1 MLEIK
6 ILPQAVKDLES
17 IYEFTFLSWGSPQ
30 AEKYQDEL
38 YDYMITICQNPQIG
52 AIYYFKKGNYR
63 MLNANRHLIFYR
75 QTNVEIVVVRIL
87 HERVE
92 LNLNL

>member
-1 MLEIK
+1 MLKLK

-17 IYEFTFLSWGSPQ
+17 IYEFTFISWATHQ

-52 AIYYFKKGNYR
+52 FIYYFKKGNYR
-63 MLNANRHLIFYR
+63 KLKVNRAR
-75 QTNVEIVVVRIL
+75 
-87 HERVE
+87 
-92 LNLNL
+92 